1 MFRMSAEN
9 ALKRPA
15 PVEEDDEVL
24 VERAAAGDRR
34 AFTLLY
40 RRHARYLAGVAFRLL
55 GDSGELDDVVQET
68 FVGALQGLNG
78 LHDASRLRAWLVTI
92 LVRRVQRRMRS
103 RTRQRWLGRELLLV
117 SPTASDPHV
126 SREVSE
132 LYRALERLPIKLRV
146 PWTLAR
152 VEGGRMEEVAEWCD
166 VSVATL
172 KRRLNEADELLARR
186 MGHG

>member
-1 MFRMSAEN
+1 MAAEN

-15 PVEEDDEVL
+15 SVEDDDEVL
-24 VERAAAGDRR
+24 VQRAAAGDRR
-34 AFTLLY
+34 AFAALY

-55 GDSGELDDVVQET
+55 GDSGELDDVVQEA
-68 FVGALQGLNG
+68 FVIALRSLGKLK
-78 LHDASRLRAWLVTI
+78 DANRVRAWLVTI
-92 LVRRVQRRMRS
+92 LVRRVQRRLRS

-132 LYRALERLPIKLRV
+132 LYRALERLPVDLRV
-146 PWTLAR
+146 PWTLTR
-152 VEGGRMEEVAEWCD
+152 VEGGRMDEVAEWCD
-166 VSVATL
+166 ISVATL
-172 KRRLNEADELLARR
+172 KRRLNRADELIARR